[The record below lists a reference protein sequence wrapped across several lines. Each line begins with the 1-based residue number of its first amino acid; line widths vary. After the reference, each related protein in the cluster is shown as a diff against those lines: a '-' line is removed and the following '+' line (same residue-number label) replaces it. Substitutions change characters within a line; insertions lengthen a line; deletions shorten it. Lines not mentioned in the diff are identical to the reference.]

1 MNTESVFLKELVK
14 QIRAIDTYG
23 VWDKISDEEL
33 LTKKYV
39 KTKEQLKE
47 IPVIADIDKEQI
59 YIVLVLCYKV
69 LVML

>member
-23 VWDKISDEEL
+23 VWDKTSDEEL

-47 IPVIADIDKEQI
+47 IPVIADIGR
-59 YIVLVLCYKV
+59 
-69 LVML
+69 